1 MSYKLNYMRVGDF
14 GFITEKDEYEP
25 GEKVRVIYNAI
36 ASDESY
42 IFSADADDTKTVY
55 EGGVAIITFTMPE
68 HDVELKCSS
77 RSTWDP
83 SPAPGFNDPVNAF
96 QFMRMINPV
105 EQKQSELQASEPVE
119 VKEWT
124 CPACKAVN
132 TGKFCSE
139 CGTPRT

>member
-83 SPAPGFNDPVNAF
+83 
-96 QFMRMINPV
+96 FMRMINPL

-132 TGKFCSE
+132 TRKICSE